1 MASTKVYG
9 MDGKTDGS
17 IELPQFFIGDV
28 KIPLIIK
35 VVSAI
40 QSNKR
45 QSYGTDP
52 LAGARSSAHYHGSR
66 HYRFSMMN
74 KEMARISRI
83 HGKVGYL
90 AMTARV
96 VVQAV
101 KGRRGMPPRAEKN
114 WTKKINRKEMAAAIK
129 SLIAA
134 TANKEMVKARGHR
147 YASELPVIVVNDF
160 ENVSKAKEIYTL
172 LENILGREEMERC
185 SERKVRAGRGK
196 TRGRKYKVKA
206 GPLLVFS
213 KACPAMRACAS
224 LPGVASATASSVSA
238 EMLAPGAR
246 PGRLTVYTQ
255 SAIDALKKRLE

>member
-1 MASTKVYG
+1 
-9 MDGKTDGS
+9 MDGKATGDV
-17 IELPQFFIGDV
+17 ELPQFFTGGV
-28 KIPLIIK
+28 KLPLIIK
-35 VVSAI
+35 AVSAI

-45 QSYGTDP
+45 QPYGTDP

-101 KGRRGMPPRAEKN
+101 KGRRGMPPRAEKI

-134 TANKEMVKARGHR
+134 TASKEMVKARGHR
-147 YASELPVIVVNDF
+147 YVNELPVVIVNDF
-160 ENVSKAKEIYTL
+160 ENVSKAKEIHAL
-172 LENILGREEMERC
+172 LEKILGKEEMERC

-206 GPLLVFS
+206 GPLLIFS
-213 KACPAMRACAS
+213 KHCPAMRASAA

-238 EMLAPGAR
+238 DILAPGAQ

-255 SAIDALKKRLE
+255 SALEELKKRLE